1 MESKIVKD
9 NHGNERFRTDGMTM
23 MPFGP
28 PVYQGNMRSDII
40 HELQTVIDQ
49 VRGNDERDMG
59 DRLAGRVREQYEI
72 SDLVSQSVYDHI
84 FQHLQNY
91 IEGIEGT
98 TGYPADELKNGYNYG
113 VDALWANVQKEREYQ
128 PPHMHDGMFSFVIYT
143 QNDITHAEA
152 LNNEFDKKKE
162 GQSKLG
168 GMFELRF
175 GEANFMNFTQFNKY
189 PQQGDIIMFPSW
201 VTHHV
206 NSFYKE
212 DAERISVAGNIQNMF
227 PQEMENPYDE

>member
-1 MESKIVKD
+1 
-9 NHGNERFRTDGMTM
+9 
-23 MPFGP
+23 
-28 PVYQGNMRSDII
+28 MRSDII

-59 DRLAGRVREQYEI
+59 DRLAGRVKEQYEI

-152 LNNEFDKKKE
+152 SE
-162 GQSKLG
+162 Q
-168 GMFELRF
+168 
-175 GEANFMNFTQFNKY
+175 
-189 PQQGDIIMFPSW
+189 
-201 VTHHV
+201 
-206 NSFYKE
+206 
-212 DAERISVAGNIQNMF
+212 RIR
-227 PQEMENPYDE
+227 